1 MLFLGK
7 IIDSNLI
14 KLTKFQMF
22 SDFWDIIQARRQLFV
37 LDRNLI
43 GTSQTFLILA
53 SIWEEEVE
61 IGSKEMWKKL

>member
-1 MLFLGK
+1 MLFLEK

>member
-1 MLFLGK
+1 MLFLEK

-43 GTSQTFLILA
+43 GASQTFLILA